1 MGLSIKQLDRD
12 IKMKY
17 DFVEIGTSN
26 FDTLIENAT
35 DETIGISVEPIS
47 HYLNQLPDKPN
58 VKKLNYAISDG
69 EELEIARVYYV
80 PENIIER
87 MNLPHWLKGCNTIND
102 FHFQHSNLNVK
113 KYVDSFPVINMP
125 IKMLFK
131 MYEITEL
138 DYLKID
144 TEGYDVYL
152 LDSLFEYL
160 QAVPKSSYP
169 KEILFESNELS
180 DAEKVL
186 NIIVKYQSLGYELI
200 HKGYETLLR
209 YQGNL

>member
-1 MGLSIKQLDRD
+1 
-12 IKMKY
+12 MKY

-26 FDTLIENAT
+26 FDTLIENASDQT
-35 DETIGISVEPIS
+35 VGISIEPIS

-87 MNLPHWLKGCNTIND
+87 LNLPHWLKGCNTIND

-152 LDSLFEYL
+152 LQSLFEYL
-160 QAVPKSSYP
+160 QTVGKLSYP
-169 KEILFESNELS
+169 KSILFESNGLTDS
-180 DAEKVL
+180 QKVL
-186 NIIVKYQSLGYELI
+186 DIIEKYKTLGYKLI
-200 HKGYETLLR
+200 FSEHETLIRLV
-209 YQGNL
+209 